1 MCANVLFNSYTC
13 FFGCDSALQCSN
25 FDRLFSIGF
34 SFFRFKRYC
43 FDFFLF
49 YFTEINKDENLTP
62 EMPNF
67 QSDEGRRLSTKKIY
81 PNKLIE
87 NKRGKSNNIPLLV
100 WL

>member
-25 FDRLFSIGF
+25 FDCLFSIGF
-34 SFFRFKRYC
+34 SFFRFKRIVLI
-43 FDFFLF
+43 FSLF
-49 YFTEINKDENLTP
+49 YFTEINTDENLTP

-87 NKRGKSNNIPLLV
+87 NKRGKSNDIPLGNV
-100 WL
+100 H